1 MADEP
6 LARCSNPTVRLWLQ
20 TATRGSSA
28 DVSGFFFFSSLH
40 TVFFFFS
47 SLHTGSMVIV
57 RVKCTRYSIRSQ
69 QLSAARQGPAKA
81 GQRWEEQRRGVEVS
95 LVHIMCARVREASTV
110 RKSVPARWR
119 LTRRAGRRWGKG
131 GGREDGCM
139 CAPGSAGRRRNAW
152 QRSRR
157 RCPPS
162 EVSVVS
168 RVSSNS
174 VESVQ

>member
-81 GQRWEEQRRGVEVS
+81 GQRWEEQRRGVEVR
-95 LVHIMCARVREASTV
+95 LVHIMCARVREVGTV

-131 GGREDGCM
+131 EGGRTGA
-139 CAPGSAGRRRNAW
+139 CARLVARVGAVTLGSDLDAGSHLV
-152 QRSRR
+152 RS
-157 RCPPS
+157 
-162 EVSVVS
+162 VW
-168 RVSSNS
+168 
-174 VESVQ
+174 